1 MTLKELEKMVRQA
14 MQAKVDV
21 STQRDPET
29 GKSYLVLTADIKREE
44 DTPARRI
51 QFLEE
56 LTKQFDQF
64 RGMADQYSFATRF
77 RVVG

>member
-1 MTLKELEKMVRQA
+1 